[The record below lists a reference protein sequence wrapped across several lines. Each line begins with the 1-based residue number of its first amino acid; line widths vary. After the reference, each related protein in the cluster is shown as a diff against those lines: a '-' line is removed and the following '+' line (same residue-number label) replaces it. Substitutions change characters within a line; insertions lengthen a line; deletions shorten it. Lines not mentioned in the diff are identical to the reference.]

1 MMTMKLRVIL
11 ALILLL
17 GLGYL
22 ISLIKKRKLD
32 LKYSILWLLVP
43 VVIFIIIVIPGVLEW
58 LAAALGIYDVMNMVF
73 FLGFIFVIAVIFS
86 LTVAISKMADSIRQ
100 LTQKVALEEYSDRKK
115 IESEVDKNVESK

>member
-1 MMTMKLRVIL
+1 MMSMKLRVVL
-11 ALILLL
+11 ALILLI
-17 GLGYL
+17 GLGFL

-32 LKYSILWLLVP
+32 LKYSIVWLLLP
-43 VVIFIIIVIPGVLEW
+43 IVIFIIIIIPGLLEW
-58 LAAALGIYDVMNMVF
+58 MAAALGIYDVMNMVF

-115 IESEVDKNVESK
+115 IESKMENED

>member
-1 MMTMKLRVIL
+1 MMSMKLRVVL
-11 ALILLL
+11 ALILLI
-17 GLGYL
+17 GLGFL

-32 LKYSILWLLVP
+32 LKYSIVWLLLP
-43 VVIFIIIVIPGVLEW
+43 IVIFIIIIIPGLLEW
-58 LAAALGIYDVMNMVF
+58 MAAALGIYDVMNMVF

-115 IESEVDKNVESK
+115 IESKMENDD

>member
-17 GLGYL
+17 GLVYL

-43 VVIFIIIVIPGVLEW
+43 VVILIIVVIPGVLEW
-58 LAAALGIYDVMNMVF
+58 LAAILGIYDVMNMVF
-73 FLGFIFVIAVIFS
+73 FLGFIFLISVVFS
-86 LTVAISKMADSIRQ
+86 FTVALSKMADSIRQ
-100 LTQKVALEEYSDRKK
+100 LTQKVALEEYADRKK
-115 IESEVDKNVESK
+115 IESQVEKNED

>member
-43 VVIFIIIVIPGVLEW
+43 VVILIIVVIPGVLEW
-58 LAAALGIYDVMNMVF
+58 LAAILGIYDVMNMVF
-73 FLGFIFVIAVIFS
+73 FLGFIFLISVVFS
-86 LTVAISKMADSIRQ
+86 FTVALSKMADSIRQ
-100 LTQKVALEEYSDRKK
+100 LTQKVALEEYADRKK
-115 IESEVDKNVESK
+115 IESQVEKNED